1 MGDCDAPPAVANG
14 VVDAP
19 TLKFLSTATYTCNT
33 GYHLRAGNVA
43 MLTCQEDAN
52 TGDNRGVWSGPAPNC
67 DCKQLHYIT
76 QNAVF

>member
-19 TLKFLSTATYTCNT
+19 SLKFTFMATYTCNT
-33 GYHLRAGNVA
+33 GYHLRAGDVA
-43 MLTCQEDAN
+43 VLTCQEDAN
-52 TGDNRGVWSGPAPNC
+52 SGDNRGVWSGPAPNC
-67 DCKQLHYIT
+67 DCKQLQYIT